1 MTKEDKSLEDN
12 PPRGMHFPSLMAAL
26 IIMIGG
32 TIYPWVFAN
41 GSGKADHGLATALFG
56 AMSAGL
62 VRGVGFVPKALIWR
76 ILFSGWSCSFAL
88 VLAAWI
94 RWGH

>member
-12 PPRGMHFPSLMAAL
+12 PPLGMHFPSLMAAL

-41 GSGKADHGLATALFG
+41 SSGKADHGLATALFW
-56 AMSAGL
+56 AMSAGI

-88 VLAAWI
+88 VLAAWL